1 MTMSTTTSAR
11 WAAAAERSPRLG
23 QPGTPAGKFTL
34 LQWQFAELSARTHSM
49 LPCRSAGTVATSS
62 AATAAQEARLL
73 LSLYSHETVLSIIVL
88 YE

>member
-1 MTMSTTTSAR
+1 
-11 WAAAAERSPRLG
+11 
-23 QPGTPAGKFTL
+23 
-34 LQWQFAELSARTHSM
+34 M

-62 AATAAQEARLL
+62 AATAAQEVRLL